1 MVSRTPVTGGSPLSL
16 WRRIWFSLLGG
27 SCYRRLAQD
36 ARGVYG
42 AFLAVALATAI
53 AAAGVSGW
61 SARRGLREVVA
72 LWPQVP
78 SFSVHKG
85 HLELGSGSAATVRV
99 SSGGTAVVLQP
110 GGSGD
115 PLGQAR
121 TGLAITADMLVLRV
135 GPTRTPDR
143 EFPLSSLGTTTF
155 TKQALGAL
163 LQTLATTG
171 ICIAVLLDV
180 ACALLR
186 DVVRAAVVAWTA
198 WIALRLVG
206 RGASWPEAW
215 RVGLAAWSLPMIA
228 EAAGLFV
235 PVPGWA
241 LWLVA
246 GVYAMTGL
254 VPASVPG

>member
-1 MVSRTPVTGGSPLSL
+1 MVSRTPAIAGSDLSL
-16 WRRIWFSLLGG
+16 WRRIWYSLLGG
-27 SCYRRLAQD
+27 PCYRRLAQD
-36 ARGVYG
+36 TRGVYG
-42 AFLAVALATAI
+42 AFLTVALVTAI

-61 SARRGLREVVA
+61 SARRGLQEIVA

-78 SFSVHKG
+78 SFSVQKG
-85 HLELGSGSAATVRV
+85 RLDLGAGSAPTVRV
-99 SSGGTAVVLQP
+99 ARDGTAVVLQP
-110 GGSGD
+110 DGTGD

-121 TGLAITADMLVLRV
+121 TGLAITADLLILRV
-135 GPTRTPDR
+135 GPSRMPDR
-143 EFPLSSLGTTTF
+143 QFPLSSLGATTF
-155 TKQALGAL
+155 SKQALGRL
-163 LQTLATTG
+163 LQTLATSG
-171 ICIAVLLDV
+171 IWIGVLLDV
-180 ACALLR
+180 GYALLR
-186 DVVRAAVVAWTA
+186 DVVRAAVVAWTV

-206 RGASWPEAW
+206 RSTSWPEAW

-254 VPASVPG
+254 VPASAPG